1 MADEKKN
8 SGGFSFFAGDK
19 VLWVIV
25 AALAVISILVVYSS
39 TAKMGYNPR
48 DARTV
53 ASFLK
58 QHLVVLLAVCVPVVL
73 VVHRINCRVFNRL
86 SALLYFGSL
95 ALTLAVQF
103 MGQSTNGAARWIS
116 IMGFQFQPSEALKI
130 ATILFLAR
138 QLASRQSVMDRLRI
152 VPSLNPLSWFK
163 EPAQK
168 AIWKTG
174 TLPILAPMLAS
185 CVVIFPAHTS
195 SAVLVF
201 GVSLI
206 MMFIGRVQM
215 TELAKVVGLAVVAV
229 GLIGVLGLGRADTAG
244 GRVETWINL
253 WTHSQAEKDVKDLT
267 DTERSM
273 IAIHEGGLIGRGAGR
288 SAVRVEMTHPESDYI
303 YAFFVEE
310 YGLIMALVVLL
321 LYLWIFFRGIEIFK
335 RCETAFPGLLVLG
348 LVLLITCQALLHIM
362 VTINLIPET
371 GQNLPLISRGG
382 SSMLFTALAIGM
394 IQSVSRQ
401 NDEKS
406 HDKPRGESIV
416 GK

>member
-168 AIWKTG
+168 TIWKTG

-253 WTHSQAEKDVKDLT
+253 WTHSQAEKDVQDLT

>member
-168 AIWKTG
+168 TIWKTG

-215 TELAKVVGLAVVAV
+215 TELAKVVGLAVAAV